1 MRTEERLYHILKEKN
16 MKISFAESCTGG
28 LAASRLVS
36 VAGSSAVFDG
46 AVCCYANEVK
56 QRLLGVKDWVLEKK
70 GAVSADC
77 ALQMADGAIR
87 LFGADIA
94 VSVTGIAGPDGG
106 TEEKPV
112 GTVYMCCSIK
122 DGDCFM
128 WRYSF
133 TGDRQAVREKAAEE
147 ALQMAILALS

>member
-1 MRTEERLYHILKEKN
+1 MRTEERLFNVLKEKN

-28 LAASRLVS
+28 LVASRFVS

-56 QRLLGVKDWVLEKK
+56 QRLLGVKDWVLEKR

-77 ALQMADGAIR
+77 ALQMADGAIK
-87 LFGADIA
+87 LFNADIA

-122 DGDCFM
+122 GGDVFM
-128 WRYSF
+128 WRYNF
-133 TGDRQAVREKAAEE
+133 VGDRQEIREKAAEE
-147 ALQMAILALS
+147 ALQMALLALQ